1 MINRLAEFAEELRA
15 AGLPVSMVEVLDAA
29 EATQHADLES
39 MDGLRFALAA
49 TMIKSDRHR
58 EAFDRIFDVYFVF
71 GGPADFPNDDE
82 PTDDLTR
89 ATADALAHDDHDR
102 LLDLI
107 REAVERF
114 GRTGTG
120 SLGGDSYYAY
130 RVLRRLNPDQIR
142 NMLLEAA
149 SAGDDGFRG
158 RLAGSRAE
166 RSIRLLREEVRREI
180 LRRVAESR
188 GRDAAMRSVDVSL
201 VEDLDLQHAT
211 RIEIDAIQ
219 RAVGPLARKLAT
231 RLSQRRR
238 HGQRGR
244 LDVRRTIRRSLGHG
258 GVFVDPRFRSP
269 RVAKPQIVLLCDT
282 SGSMATF
289 SRFTMQLA
297 HAIASELAS
306 VRSFVFV
313 EGIDEVTR
321 LFTPGNN
328 FTDSLARI
336 ATEADIVRA
345 DGHSDYGRSFDEFV
359 ERYLGAVTSRA
370 TVIVVGDARSN
381 YRDASHEAFRTIAD
395 RARAVFWLNPEAER
409 FWNTGDSIMSAYAPW
424 CDRVDEV
431 HSLRQLE
438 RFIER
443 AALPG
448 VGAGRPRRAGRP
460 A

>member
-1 MINRLAEFAEELRA
+1 MIKRLAEFAEELRA

-29 EATQHADLES
+29 EATRHADLRTA
-39 MDGLRFALAA
+39 DRLRVALAA

-58 EAFDRIFDVYFVF
+58 EAFDRIFDVYFVLD
-71 GGPADFPNDDE
+71 GSGTGPAGDEAASDLAAAVADTLHRDD
-82 PTDDLTR
+82 R
-89 ATADALAHDDHDR
+89 DR
-102 LLDLI
+102 LLELI

-114 GRTGTG
+114 GRLGAG
-120 SLGGDSYYAY
+120 SHGGDNFYAY
-130 RVLRRLNPDQIR
+130 RVIRRLDPEEIR
-142 NMLLEAA
+142 KMLLEAA
-149 SAGDDGFRG
+149 SATGDRFDAQIARSRVE
-158 RLAGSRAE
+158 RL
-166 RSIRLLREEVRREI
+166 IRVLRKEVRREI
-180 LRRVAESR
+180 LRRVADTR
-188 GRDAAMRSVDVSL
+188 GREAAMRSVDVSL
-201 VEDLDLQHAT
+201 IEDLDLQHAT
-211 RIEIDAIQ
+211 RAEIDAIQ

-238 HGQRGR
+238 HGRRGR
-244 LDVRRTIRRSLGHG
+244 LDVRRTIRRSLGYG
-258 GVFVDPRFRSP
+258 GVLIDPRFRSP

-313 EGIDEVTR
+313 EGIDEVTG
-321 LFTPGNN
+321 LFSPRNN
-328 FTDSLARI
+328 FADSVARI
-336 ATEADIVRA
+336 ATEADVVRA

-359 ERYLGAVTSRA
+359 ERYLEAVTPRT
-370 TVIVVGDARSN
+370 TVIVTGDARSN
-381 YRDASHEAFRTIAD
+381 YRAPSDEAFRSIAE
-395 RARAVFWLNPEAER
+395 RARAVFWLNPEPER
-409 FWNTGDSIMSAYAPW
+409 FWNTGDSIVSAYAPW

-431 HSLRQLE
+431 RSLRQLK

-448 VGAGRPRRAGRP
+448 PGERGSHRMGRP